1 LRLFNP
7 EQVELALG
15 TMRSQ
20 PRAAF
25 TGSGIKIEAG
35 VVYPHKVAS
44 DVGEAAWAGDIVC
57 RDGSW
62 VFAEV

>member
-7 EQVELALG
+7 EQVELALDV
-15 TMRSQ
+15 MRSQ

-25 TGSGIKIEAG
+25 MDSGIKSEAG
-35 VVYPHKVAS
+35 VVYPHRVAS
-44 DVGEAAWAGDIVC
+44 DVGEAALAGDIVY

-62 VFAEV
+62 MFAEV